1 MPIELKH
8 PRKGLIN
15 IKDNDQKCF
24 LWCHVRHINPSEEYP
39 GRILRIDKKIG
50 SNLNDDGIGFPVKE
64 KDFKKIEVQ
73 NNICINIF
81 GYEDKLV
88 FPNYISDKKFKDSM
102 YLLLLTDDDKSYYKY
117 IRDFNRFTFR
127 KTKIKIK
134 NGFLEVVYDALVVK
148 IF

>member
-1 MPIELKH
+1 MPIELKN

-39 GRILRIDKKIG
+39 GRILKTDKKIS
-50 SNLNDDGIGFPVKE
+50 SNLNYDGIGFPVKE

-73 NNICINIF
+73 NNICINVF

-88 FPNYISDKKFKDSM
+88 FPNYISDKKFKESM
-102 YLLLLTDDDKSYYKY
+102 YLLLLTDDDKSYYMY

-134 NGFLEVVYDALVVK
+134 NGFLVVVYDALVVK

>member
-1 MPIELKH
+1 MPIELKN

-24 LWCHVRHINPSEEYP
+24 LWCHARHINPSEEYP
-39 GRILRIDKKIG
+39 GRILKTDKKVG
-50 SNLNDDGIGFPVKE
+50 SNLNYDGIGFPVKE

-73 NNICINIF
+73 NNICINVF

-88 FPNYISDKKFKDSM
+88 FPNYISDKKFKESM
-102 YLLLLTDDDKSYYKY
+102 YLLLLTDDDKSYYMY

-134 NGFLEVVYDALVVK
+134 NGFLVVVYDALVVK